1 MTVRRGAFLLA
12 GWLVVGIALSPP
24 LDAAA
29 DESLPLHM
37 AQHMLLLAVAPPLL
51 ILGEPIRVAFDLL
64 PPRGARRLA
73 HLLRSRPL
81 QALLNPLVAL
91 AVFAAVVLGTHL
103 PAVFDT
109 AMESDSLHALEH
121 GAYLTAGLLFWAAVL
136 GADPAAKPLSLV
148 GVTALLTA
156 AMVPMIAVGVAIST
170 ATGVFYP
177 PYAVGASAAAA
188 ISEQDAGA
196 TAMWAGDLPFA
207 AALVLAGW
215 AAVRREERLQR
226 LRETAAASADG
237 TKTSR
242 YGTESARRQEVRGRA

>member
-12 GWLVVGIALSPP
+12 GCLVVAVALSPP
-24 LDAAA
+24 VDAAA

-37 AQHMLLLAVAPPLL
+37 LQHMLLLAVAPPLL

-64 PPRGARRLA
+64 PPPGARRLA
-73 HLLRSRPL
+73 DLLRSRPL

-91 AVFAAVVLGTHL
+91 AVFALVVVGTHL

-121 GAYLTAGLLFWAAVL
+121 GAYLFAGLLFWAAAL
-136 GADPAAKPLSLV
+136 GADPAAKPLSLI
-148 GVTALLTA
+148 GTTALLTA

-170 ATGVFYP
+170 ATGVFYL
-177 PYAVGASAAAA
+177 PYAAGATTAAA

-226 LRETAAASADG
+226 LHELAAE
-237 TKTSR
+237 R
-242 YGTESARRQEVRGRA
+242 ESAKNLALQGKPRTREGGAA

>member
-1 MTVRRGAFLLA
+1 MTWRRGAFLVA
-12 GWLVVGIALSPP
+12 GCAVVAFALSPP
-24 LDAAA
+24 VDAAA
-29 DESLPLHM
+29 DGSLPLHM

-51 ILGEPIRVAFDLL
+51 ILAEPVRIAYDLL
-64 PPRGARRLA
+64 PPHGARRLA
-73 HLLRSRPL
+73 DLLRSRPL

-91 AVFAAVVLGTHL
+91 AIFALIVVGTHL

-121 GAYLTAGLLFWAAVL
+121 GAYLFAGLLFWAAAL

-170 ATGVFYP
+170 ATGVFYL
-177 PYAVGASAAAA
+177 PYAAGTTTANA

-215 AAVRREERLQR
+215 AAVRREEHLQR
-226 LRETAAASADG
+226 LREQAADRETANNRNSSG
-237 TKTSR
+237 FSR
-242 YGTESARRQEVRGRA
+242 FREGEHA

>member
-12 GWLVVGIALSPP
+12 GWLVVGVALSPP

-29 DESLPLHM
+29 DESLPWHM
-37 AQHMLLLAVAPPLL
+37 LQHMLLLAVAPPLL

-73 HLLRSRPL
+73 DLLRSRPL

-91 AVFAAVVLGTHL
+91 AIFALAVVGTHL

-109 AMESDSLHALEH
+109 AMESDALHALEH
-121 GAYLTAGLLFWAAVL
+121 GAYLGAGLLFWAAAL
-136 GADPAAKPLSLV
+136 GADPAAKPLSLI
-148 GVTALLTA
+148 GVTGLLTA

-170 ATGVFYP
+170 ATGVFYL
-177 PYAVGASAAAA
+177 PYAAGTKTAAA

-215 AAVRREERLQR
+215 AAVKREERLQR
-226 LRETAAASADG
+226 LHEQASEHESVKNLALQGKPRTREGGAT
-237 TKTSR
+237 
-242 YGTESARRQEVRGRA
+242 

>member
-1 MTVRRGAFLLA
+1 MTVQRGAFLLA
-12 GWLVVGIALSPP
+12 GCAVVAFALSPP
-24 LDAAA
+24 MDAAA

-37 AQHMLLLAVAPPLL
+37 VQHMLLLAVAPPLL
-51 ILGEPIRVAFDLL
+51 ILAEPVRIAFDLL
-64 PPRGARRLA
+64 SPRGARWLA
-73 HLLRSRPL
+73 DLLRSPPL

-91 AVFAAVVLGTHL
+91 GVFALVVVGTHL

-121 GAYLTAGLLFWAAVL
+121 GAYLAAGLLFWAAAL
-136 GADPAAKPLSLV
+136 GADPAAKPLSLI

-156 AMVPMIAVGVAIST
+156 AMVPMIAVGVAVST
-170 ATGVFYP
+170 ATGVFYL
-177 PYAVGASAAAA
+177 PYAAGTTTAKA

-226 LRETAAASADG
+226 LREQAAERESVKNLALQG
-237 TKTSR
+237 SR
-242 YGTESARRQEVRGRA
+242 RTREGGAA

>member
-12 GWLVVGIALSPP
+12 GCAVVAFALSPP
-24 LDAAA
+24 VDAAA

-37 AQHMLLLAVAPPLL
+37 VQHMLLLAVAPPLL

-73 HLLRSRPL
+73 DLLRSRPL

-91 AVFAAVVLGTHL
+91 AVFALVVVGTHL

-136 GADPAAKPLSLV
+136 GADPAAKPLSLI
-148 GVTALLTA
+148 GVTALLTS

-170 ATGVFYP
+170 ATGVFYL
-177 PYAVGASAAAA
+177 PYAAGTTTAKA

-215 AAVRREERLQR
+215 AAVKREERLQR
-226 LRETAAASADG
+226 LREQAAERETA
-237 TKTSR
+237 KTRPQEGFLRSR
-242 YGTESARRQEVRGRA
+242 EGGGA

>member
-1 MTVRRGAFLLA
+1 MV
-12 GWLVVGIALSPP
+12 
-24 LDAAA
+24 
-29 DESLPLHM
+29 
-37 AQHMLLLAVAPPLL
+37 QHMLLLAVAPPLL

-73 HLLRSRPL
+73 DLLRSRPL

-91 AVFAAVVLGTHL
+91 AIFALVVVGTHL
-103 PAVFDT
+103 PAVFAT
-109 AMESDSLHALEH
+109 AMESDALHAFEH
-121 GAYLTAGLLFWAAVL
+121 GAYLAGGLLFWAAAL

-170 ATGVFYP
+170 ATGVFYL
-177 PYAVGASAAAA
+177 PYAAGATTAKA

-226 LRETAAASADG
+226 LRDQAAERETANDPNMSG
-237 TKTSR
+237 PLR
-242 YGTESARRQEVRGRA
+242 FREGGRT

>member
-1 MTVRRGAFLLA
+1 MRRGTFLLA
-12 GWLVVGIALSPP
+12 GCAVVAFALSPP
-24 LDAAA
+24 VDAAA
-29 DESLPLHM
+29 NESLPLHM
-37 AQHMLLLAVAPPLL
+37 VQHMLLLAVAPPLL
-51 ILGEPIRVAFDLL
+51 ILAEPIRIAFDLL

-73 HLLRSRPL
+73 DLLRSRPL

-91 AVFAAVVLGTHL
+91 AIFALVVVGTHL

-121 GAYLTAGLLFWAAVL
+121 GAYLAAGLLFWAAAL
-136 GADPAAKPLSLV
+136 GADPTAKPLSLIA
-148 GVTALLTA
+148 VTGLLTA

-170 ATGVFYP
+170 ATDVFYL
-177 PYAVGASAAAA
+177 PYAAGTTAAKA

-215 AAVRREERLQR
+215 AAVKREERLQR
-226 LRETAAASADG
+226 LREQAAE
-237 TKTSR
+237 R
-242 YGTESARRQEVRGRA
+242 ERGRA